1 MLMYPQEENELS
13 ECCIMIITPSP
24 VCLEPTKVAAV
35 AGPVIKAAQGARAR
49 AGAKRHT
56 DNLPKT
62 QSASTM

>member
-24 VCLEPTKVAAV
+24 VCLEPTKVA
-35 AGPVIKAAQGARAR
+35 GPVIKAAQGARAR

-62 QSASTM
+62 QSAGTM

>member
-1 MLMYPQEENELS
+1 
-13 ECCIMIITPSP
+13 MIITLSP

-62 QSASTM
+62 QSAGRN